1 MSEGEDVAAR
11 MLPEKEQK
19 IEVKSDGAGP
29 FTAGPD
35 GGRLACLCL
44 STGSLCLFTFCCLLP
59 ILVLVLNIVLA
70 LMVSRDARSR
80 NESGLFWG
88 MLTLILGPIGV
99 VLYIIFR

>member
-1 MSEGEDVAAR
+1 MSEKGDVVVR

-19 IEVKSDGAGP
+19 NEVKSGGAGP
-29 FTAGPD
+29 LTAGPG

-88 MLTLILGPIGV
+88 LLTLILGPIGV
-99 VLYIIFR
+99 VLYVVFR

>member
-1 MSEGEDVAAR
+1 MPEGGDVVVR
-11 MLPEKEQK
+11 MLPGKEQK
-19 IEVKSDGAGP
+19 IKVKSGGAGP
-29 FTAGPD
+29 FTAGPG

-44 STGSLCLFTFCCLLP
+44 SAGSLCLFTICCLLP

-70 LMVSRDARSR
+70 LVVSKDARSR

-88 MLTLILGPIGV
+88 LLTLIVGPIGV